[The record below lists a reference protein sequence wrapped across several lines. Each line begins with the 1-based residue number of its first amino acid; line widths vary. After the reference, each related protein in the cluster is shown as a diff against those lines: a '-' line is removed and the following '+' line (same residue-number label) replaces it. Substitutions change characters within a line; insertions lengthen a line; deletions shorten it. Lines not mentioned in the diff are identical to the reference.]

1 LTGQPD
7 RAFFVTFEG
16 GEGSGKSTQA
26 RLLKETLEQEGRSVL
41 LLREPG
47 GTSLGEE
54 VRRLLLHRETPLSPQ
69 AELLLFLAARAQ
81 LVDNV
86 IRPALERGDT
96 VISDR
101 FSDSTLSYQGYGRG
115 LNLAEIRTLDMSA
128 TGGLTPDLTVLLDVP
143 VEVGRERNQAN
154 EDAFEQEDDA
164 FHEVVRQGYL
174 ALAKEEPE
182 RWLVL
187 DGRLPIDVLREQI
200 LGRFARLVSR

>member
-101 FSDSTLSYQGYGRG
+101 FSDSTLSYQGFGRG